1 MAATRR
7 LQKEL
12 LDIRR
17 EEKETVS
24 IILMSSVRNSWLLFS
39 PVFIFSIADP
49 HYCDE
54 DRDGIRITLMLNRI
68 RILLV
73 TLIRILLVTFIQI
86 LLVTLIRIL
95 LVTLMRTRVQIL
107 ASK

>member
-24 IILMSSVRNSWLLFS
+24 IILMSSVRNSLLLFGLNFMCS
-39 PVFIFSIADP
+39 VADP
-49 HYCDE
+49 YHFDADPDPYPACHFNPDP
-54 DRDGIRITLMLNRI
+54 DPSS
-68 RILLV
+68 
-73 TLIRILLVTFIQI
+73 QI
-86 LLVTLIRIL
+86 KAQNLEVLKKAHFSYIFGL
-95 LVTLMRTRVQIL
+95 
-107 ASK
+107 

>member
-24 IILMSSVRNSWLLFS
+24 IILFE
-39 PVFIFSIADP
+39 IA
-49 HYCDE
+49 C
-54 DRDGIRITLMLNRI
+54 
-68 RILLV
+68 
-73 TLIRILLVTFIQI
+73 LIGPKFYI
-86 LLVTLIRIL
+86 
-95 LVTLMRTRVQIL
+95 
-107 ASK
+107 